1 MTTIWRP
8 ALGDTEQDWQRIAR
22 NLTASHFEPVAAAID
37 RDQRYPVEHLPPLR
51 ESGVSGLFIPE
62 QYGGG
67 GATLTALVAVVEAI
81 AEGCASTA
89 AIMAALSLG
98 AFPVLLGGTE
108 EQKQELLGGLA
119 RRGEAVNFALSER
132 GAGSDAAAIQT
143 TAVRDG
149 AGWRIRGE
157 KCWLGNGGHS
167 RHFIVFALTGE
178 PGSRNNITAFWVPR
192 DTEGATVDFHEDKMG
207 IRGTTTTN
215 FKVDSWVPHASI
227 IGHEGQGLKLA
238 LSTLNVGRVV
248 VAAQA
253 LGIALCSYRAASDFA
268 VTRRTFGRAVVD
280 HQGIG
285 FMLANA
291 ATQLSAARMMTF
303 EAAKAYDAGQDISTL
318 GAMAKLFASEASHTI
333 CDDAMQILGGRGYV
347 KPSVVE
353 RCYRDQ
359 RITEIYEGTSEIQ
372 RLVIARAVKREA
384 EGRLR
389 AAVPATVL
397 LQA

>member
-1 MTTIWRP
+1 MAAIWEPTLDVTALRWQKAAQELSTKYFAP
-8 ALGDTEQDWQRIAR
+8 AAD
-22 NLTASHFEPVAAAID
+22 AID
-37 RDQRYPVEHLPPLR
+37 REQRYPIEHLTPLR
-51 ESGVSGLFIPE
+51 ESGISGMFIPE

-67 GATLTALVAVVEAI
+67 STSLTALVATVEAI

-108 EQKQELLGGLA
+108 DQKRILLGGLA
-119 RRGEAVNFALSER
+119 RNGEAVNFALSER

-143 TAVRDG
+143 TAVREGD
-149 AGWRIRGE
+149 GWRIEGE

-167 RHFIVFALTGE
+167 KHFIVFALTGA
-178 PGSRNNITAFWVPR
+178 PGTRNNITAFWVPR
-192 DTEGATVDFHEDKMG
+192 ETEGATVDFYEDKMG

-215 FKVDSWVPHASI
+215 FKVNVHVPQSNVVGQD
-227 IGHEGQGLKLA
+227 GHGLKLA

-253 LGIALCSYRAASDFA
+253 LGIALCSYRAACEFA
-268 VTRRTFGRAVVD
+268 ANRKAFGKAIID

-291 ATQLSAARMMTF
+291 ATQLSAARMMVY
-303 EAAKAYDAGQDISTL
+303 EAAKAYDNGEDIGTL
-318 GAMAKLFASEASHTI
+318 GAMAKLFASEASHTV
-333 CDDAMQILGGRGYV
+333 CDDAMQILAGRGYV
-347 KPSVVE
+347 KPNVVE

-372 RLVIARAVKREA
+372 RLVIARAIKRET
-384 EGRLR
+384 EIKII
-389 AAVPATVL
+389 
-397 LQA
+397 